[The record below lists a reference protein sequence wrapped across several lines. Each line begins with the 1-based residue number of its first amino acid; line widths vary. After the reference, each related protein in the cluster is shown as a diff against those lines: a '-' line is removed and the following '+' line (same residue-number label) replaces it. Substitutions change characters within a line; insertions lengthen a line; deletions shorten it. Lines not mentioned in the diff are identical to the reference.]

1 MPKTKKITFMKRF
14 FVLIAAI
21 TLSATLFAQTAE
33 KVSGPVIAW
42 EKSTHDFGDMVQ
54 GDKVEQTFKF
64 TNTGNE
70 PLVITNVEVTC
81 GCTLPKSW
89 PRDPI
94 MSGSKGE
101 ITIAFNS
108 TGKLGKQNK
117 VVTVVSNASNPDGK
131 QIIFTANV
139 LEKKVSNK

>member
-1 MPKTKKITFMKRF
+1 MKRLI
-14 FVLIAAI
+14 VLITAL
-21 TLSATLFAQTAE
+21 TFAGVVFGQTVE
-33 KVSGPVIAW
+33 KASGPVIAW
-42 EKSTHDFGDMVQ
+42 EKATHDFGDMAQ
-54 GDKVEQTFKF
+54 GDKVEHNFKF

-94 MSGSKGE
+94 MPGGKGE
-101 ITIAFNS
+101 IVVAFNS

-117 VVTVVSNASNPDGK
+117 VVTVVSNASNTEGK
-131 QIIFTANV
+131 QIIFNANV
-139 LEKKVSNK
+139 LEKKVSN

>member
-1 MPKTKKITFMKRF
+1 MKQF
-14 FVLIAAI
+14 FVLIALL
-21 TLSATLFAQTAE
+21 TLNISLFAQTAE

-42 EKSTHDFGDMVQ
+42 EKSTHDFGDMAQ

-94 MSGSKGE
+94 MPGSKGE
-101 ITIAFNS
+101 ITLAFNS

-117 VVTVVSNASNPDGK
+117 VVTIVSNASNPDGK

-139 LEKKVSNK
+139 LEKKLDN

>member
-1 MPKTKKITFMKRF
+1 MKQF
-14 FVLIAAI
+14 FVLI
-21 TLSATLFAQTAE
+21 TLLILNISLFGQSAE

-42 EKSTHDFGDMVQ
+42 EKSTHDFGDMAQ

-94 MSGSKGE
+94 MPGSKGE
-101 ITIAFNS
+101 ITLAFNS

-117 VVTVVSNASNPDGK
+117 VVTIVSNASNPDGK
-131 QIIFTANV
+131 QIVFTANV
-139 LEKKVSNK
+139 LEKKLSN

>member
-1 MPKTKKITFMKRF
+1 MKRF
-14 FVLIAAI
+14 FVLIAVI
-21 TLSATLFAQTAE
+21 TLSATLFGQTVE

-64 TNTGNE
+64 TNSGNE

-81 GCTLPKSW
+81 GCTLPKNW

-94 MSGSKGE
+94 MPGGKGE
-101 ITIAFNS
+101 ITLAFNS

-117 VVTVVSNASNPDGK
+117 VVTVISNAVNPEGK

-139 LEKKVSNK
+139 LEKKLPNK

>member
-1 MPKTKKITFMKRF
+1 MKQF
-14 FVLIAAI
+14 FVLISLLI
-21 TLSATLFAQTAE
+21 LNISLFGQSAE

-42 EKSTHDFGDMVQ
+42 EKSTHDFGDMAQ

-94 MSGSKGE
+94 MPGSKGE
-101 ITIAFNS
+101 ITLAFNS

-117 VVTVVSNASNPDGK
+117 VVTIVSNASNPDGK
-131 QIIFTANV
+131 QIVFTANV
-139 LEKKVSNK
+139 LEKKLSN

>member
-1 MPKTKKITFMKRF
+1 MKHF
-14 FVLIAAI
+14 FVLISLLI
-21 TLSATLFAQTAE
+21 LNISLFGQTAE

-42 EKSTHDFGDMVQ
+42 EKSTHDFGDMAQ

-94 MSGSKGE
+94 MPGSKGE
-101 ITIAFNS
+101 ITLAFNS

-117 VVTVVSNASNPDGK
+117 VVTIVSNASNPDGK
-131 QIIFTANV
+131 QIVFTANV
-139 LEKKVSNK
+139 LEKKLSN

>member
-1 MPKTKKITFMKRF
+1 MKQF
-14 FVLIAAI
+14 FVLISLLI
-21 TLSATLFAQTAE
+21 LNISLFGQTAE

-42 EKSTHDFGDMVQ
+42 EKSTHDFGDMAQ

-94 MSGSKGE
+94 MPGSKGE
-101 ITIAFNS
+101 ITLAFNS

-117 VVTVVSNASNPDGK
+117 VVTIVSNASNPDGK
-131 QIIFTANV
+131 QIVFMANV
-139 LEKKVSNK
+139 LEKKLSN

>member
-1 MPKTKKITFMKRF
+1 MKHF
-14 FVLIAAI
+14 FVLISLLALNI
-21 TLSATLFAQTAE
+21 SLFGQTAE

-42 EKSTHDFGDMVQ
+42 EKSTHDFGDMAQ

-94 MSGSKGE
+94 MPGSKGE
-101 ITIAFNS
+101 LTLAFNS

-117 VVTVVSNASNPDGK
+117 VVTIVSNASNPDGK
-131 QIIFTANV
+131 QIVFTANV
-139 LEKKVSNK
+139 LEKKLSN

>member
-1 MPKTKKITFMKRF
+1 MKRF
-14 FVLIAAI
+14 FVLMFALTLTATVFSQAI
-21 TLSATLFAQTAE
+21 E
-33 KVSGPVIAW
+33 KVTGPVVAW
-42 EKSTHDFGDMVQ
+42 EKSTHDFGDMAQ
-54 GDKVEQTFKF
+54 GDKVEHAFKF

-94 MSGSKGE
+94 MPGNNGE
-101 ITIAFNS
+101 IVVAFNS
-108 TGKLGKQNK
+108 AGKIGKQNK

-131 QIIFTANV
+131 QIIFSANV
-139 LEKKVSNK
+139 LEKKLPNK